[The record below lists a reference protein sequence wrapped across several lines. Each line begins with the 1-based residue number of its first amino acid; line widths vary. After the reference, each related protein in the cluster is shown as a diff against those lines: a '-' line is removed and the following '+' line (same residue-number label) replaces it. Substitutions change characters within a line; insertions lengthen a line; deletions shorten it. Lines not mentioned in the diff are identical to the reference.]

1 MNNTKKQK
9 NKKFSL
15 PSFVVKAAFLFVVSS
30 MLISFV
36 SNEVEIAAKKEEL
49 AEIEAQ
55 VAAQIA
61 DNEELTLLMEAS
73 EAEIVERVAR
83 EEYDY
88 AMPNE
93 RVFIDMSGK

>member
-15 PSFVVKAAFLFVVSS
+15 PSFVAKAAFLFVVAS

-36 SNEVEIAAKKEEL
+36 SNEIEIAAKKEEL

-55 VAAQIA
+55 VVAQIA

-73 EAEIVERVAR
+73 ETEIVERVAR